1 MRLWGV
7 VVLACGCGR
16 IGFGDIPDGGTL
28 RVDGTLPDDGTPPS
42 DGVVPAEA
50 CPTFA
55 SFCDG
60 FESGNLA
67 AWSSSWVTAATVTTQ
82 SSIVHS
88 GHYALE
94 SVGPPSTSFYGFA
107 LHGFPLQTT
116 GIIAEREWVY
126 APQPLV
132 AWQTVLAAY
141 SGSANNNN
149 YLLVTGANNNLWG
162 ATEGNGSTDFG
173 NHAST
178 AAIPQSTW
186 VCVEL
191 DVTLATTGS
200 TVAVY
205 VADQEVVTSSLLTP
219 SPAYSALTAGLAT
232 SVAGNGAT
240 AYVDDVV
247 MAAQHIGCQ

>member
-1 MRLWGV
+1 VGKSGLLV
-7 VVLACGCGR
+7 VWFTTAAACGR
-16 IGFGDIPDGGTL
+16 IGFSASTDGPTA
-28 RVDGTLPDDGTPPS
+28 DGVTSS

-50 CPTFA
+50 CPAFA

-60 FESGNLA
+60 FESGNLN
-67 AWSSSWVTAATVTTQ
+67 AWSSSSITAATLTVQ

-94 SVGPPSTSFYGFA
+94 AVGQPSTSFFA
-107 LHGFPLQTT
+107 WAYHDFPTQTS

-132 AWQTVLAAY
+132 QWEQTLGAY
-141 SGSANNNN
+141 GNEWVI
-149 YLLVTGANNNLWG
+149 VTGGGNNIWM
-162 ATEGNGSTDFG
+162 AAEGNNSGVLGNWESTTPV
-173 NHAST
+173 A
-178 AAIPQSTW
+178 QSAW

-200 TVAVY
+200 ALVLY
-205 VADQEVVTSSLLTP
+205 VTDQQVVTASLVTP
-219 SPAYSALTAGLAT
+219 SPAYTSLVAGLIT
-232 SVAGNGAT
+232 GSTNNGAT

-247 MAAQHIGCQ
+247 MAPQHIGCQ

>member
-16 IGFGDIPDGGTL
+16 IGFSAATDGVTSG
-28 RVDGTLPDDGTPPS
+28 

-60 FESGNLA
+60 FEFGNLA
-67 AWSSSWVTAATVTTQ
+67 AWSGSQATAATLTVQ

-94 SVGPPSTSFYGFA
+94 SVGASSTSFGAFA
-107 LHGFPLQTT
+107 VHGFPTQTS
-116 GIIAEREWVY
+116 GSIATREWVY

-132 AWQTVLAAY
+132 QWEQLLAVL
-141 SGSANNNN
+141 SGSANN
-149 YLLVTGANNNLWG
+149 YDYVTVLGGANNIWM
-162 ATEGNGSTDFG
+162 AAEGDASAVLGNYESTTPV
-173 NHAST
+173 A
-178 AAIPQSTW
+178 QSAW

-200 TVAVY
+200 TGVVY
-205 VADQEVVTSSLLTP
+205 VADQEVVTATLVTPNPGYSSLR
-219 SPAYSALTAGLAT
+219 AGLWT
-232 SVAGNGAT
+232 GVSGSGGTV
-240 AYVDDVV
+240 YVDDVV

>member
-1 MRLWGV
+1 MRVWTV

-16 IGFGDIPDGGTL
+16 IGFNATTDGATSDS
-28 RVDGTLPDDGTPPS
+28 VTSS

-60 FESGNLA
+60 FESGNLV
-67 AWSSSWVTAATVTTQ
+67 AWSTSQATAATLTPQ

-94 SVGPPSTSFYGFA
+94 AVGQPSTSFAGFA
-107 LHGFPLQTT
+107 IHGFPTQTS
-116 GIIAEREWVY
+116 GIIATREWVY
-126 APQPLV
+126 APMPLMQWEV
-132 AWQTVLAAY
+132 PLGVE
-141 SGSANNNN
+141 SGSANNYDYANVGGGDNN
-149 YLLVTGANNNLWG
+149 IWIAV
-162 ATEGNGSTDFG
+162 EGDASAVLG
-173 NHAST
+173 NYEST
-178 AAIPQSTW
+178 AWIAQSTW

-191 DVTLATTGS
+191 DVMLATTGS
-200 TVAVY
+200 TLVVY
-205 VADQEVVTSSLLTP
+205 VADQEVVASSLSTP
-219 SPAYSALTAGLAT
+219 SPAYNALVAGLGST
-232 SVAGNGAT
+232 VTNIGAT